1 MNFNEILYG
10 VAYYDEYMPYDRIE
24 TDFKMIRDAGMNVI
38 RIAESTWSTWE
49 PKEGVFDFTHLHRML
64 DCAAKYELKVIV
76 GTPTYAIPSWL
87 AKKYPDIL
95 AVTHNGKELYG
106 HRQNMDITNPD
117 YLHHAQIIIEKLME
131 QIKDYDCVIG
141 FQLDNETKPYDTC
154 SKYAQAKFVEYLKNE
169 FPDIDG
175 FNMEFGLDYWSNRVD
190 DWDAFPDIRGTINMS
205 LDAEYKKF
213 QRKLVTDF
221 FAWQADIVKKYK
233 RDDQFITHNFDF
245 EWHDYSYGMQP
256 EVNQYEAAK
265 CMDIAGC
272 DIYHPSQ
279 SSLSGREITACGNI
293 AKIGRA
299 HV

>member
-1 MNFNEILYG
+1 
-10 VAYYDEYMPYDRIE
+10 
-24 TDFKMIRDAGMNVI
+24 
-38 RIAESTWSTWE
+38 
-49 PKEGVFDFTHLHRML
+49 ML
-64 DCAAKYELKVIV
+64 FHHGL
-76 GTPTYAIPSWL
+76 P
-87 AKKYPDIL
+87 KKYPDIL

-131 QIKDYDCVIG
+131 QVKDYDCVIG

-169 FPDIDG
+169 FPDIDE
-175 FNMEFGLDYWSNRVD
+175 FNREFGLDYWSNRVD

-293 AKIGRA
+293 ARGIKGDNYLVLETEAAGNHPWLLIRDN
-299 HV
+299 

>member
-131 QIKDYDCVIG
+131 QVKDYDCVIG

-154 SKYAQAKFVEYLKNE
+154 SKYAQAKFVEYLKMN
-169 FPDIDG
+169 FLTLTSLTG
-175 FNMEFGLDYWSNRVD
+175 
-190 DWDAFPDIRGTINMS
+190 S
-205 LDAEYKKF
+205 LD
-213 QRKLVTDF
+213 L
-221 FAWQADIVKKYK
+221 
-233 RDDQFITHNFDF
+233 ITGATV
-245 EWHDYSYGMQP
+245 WMTGMP
-256 EVNQYEAAK
+256 FLISAA
-265 CMDIAGC
+265 
-272 DIYHPSQ
+272 P
-279 SSLSGREITACGNI
+279 
-293 AKIGRA
+293 
-299 HV
+299 